1 MDLHPISSL
10 LVLYPIILAPIRPP
24 GPVPV
29 PLRRRISNHFLGS
42 AGGRRPSLCMLA
54 LVDMD
59 GRFYRK
65 EELAERRAYV
75 EVVYTMEEV

>member
-1 MDLHPISSL
+1 
-10 LVLYPIILAPIRPP
+10 
-24 GPVPV
+24 
-29 PLRRRISNHFLGS
+29 
-42 AGGRRPSLCMLA
+42 MLA